1 MSLPFSDAGLRLDQ
15 APPLSIPASFFGMAP
30 AAVIASGVWLLVQ
43 GGDPLSSPWHP
54 TTVILT
60 HLATLGFLASVMM
73 GALYQMIPVVAGVPV
88 PGVRA
93 AWGVLGLFVAGLV
106 TLLVGLGAGPKV
118 LIIVGGSAVLAAL
131 ALFLVPVAFGMIR
144 GAARTMTV
152 AGMGLSLLSLAT
164 VLFLGLWMAWGHAT
178 GRFPGPRNWWVQVH
192 LCAGVLGW
200 VGMLITSVSWQVVP
214 MFYLAPEPGR
224 TEKRVV
230 WLLVLVG
237 VATPVVI
244 LLAGPSPV
252 TASRTLAIAAAP
264 AVVAIW
270 LIQPLSTLVRIAR
283 RTRRRPDASLLFWR
297 FGLGVS
303 LTLPALAI
311 LVMLTR
317 DLRWPVLLGWLA
329 TWGWAGAIVHGM
341 LGRIVSF
348 LVWFHRFSP
357 LIGKIPVPSMR
368 KLLPERHVRIGF
380 ALHATSV
387 VLGAAAIVFGGDV
400 LAWLTGV
407 ALIATGGS
415 LAAALVR
422 ALRRFP
428 PEVEGEGA

>member
-1 MSLPFSDAGLRLDQ
+1 VSLPFSDTGLRLDQ
-15 APPLSIPASFFGMAP
+15 APPLSIPAAFFLIAP
-30 AAVIASGVWLLVQ
+30 ASVVAAGIWLLVQ
-43 GGDPLSSPWHP
+43 GGAPLGSGWDP

-60 HLATLGFLASVMM
+60 HLATLGFLAAVML

-88 PGVRA
+88 PGVKA
-93 AWGVLGLFVAGLV
+93 AYGVLGLFVAGLV
-106 TLLVGLGAGPKV
+106 TLLIGLAAGPKV

-131 ALFLVPVAFGMIR
+131 VLFLVPVAFGMLR

-152 AGMGLSLLSLAT
+152 AGMALSLLSLAT

-192 LCAGVLGW
+192 LCVGLLGW

-224 TEKRVV
+224 TEKVTI
-230 WLLVLVG
+230 LVLALLG
-237 VATPVVI
+237 VATPVV
-244 LLAGPSPV
+244 LLLLGPSPV
-252 TASRTLAIAAAP
+252 NASKVLAMAAAP
-264 AVVAIW
+264 AVVAVW
-270 LIQPLSTLVRIAR
+270 LVQPLSTLIRIAR

-297 FGLGVS
+297 FGLVIA
-303 LTLPALAI
+303 LLLPALAV
-311 LVMLTR
+311 LAVLSR

-329 TWGWAGAIVHGM
+329 AWGWAGAIVHGM

-357 LIGKIPVPSMR
+357 LIGKVPVPSMR
-368 KLLPERHVRIGF
+368 KLLPEKHVRVSF

-387 VLGAAAIVFGGDV
+387 VLGSAAIVFGTDV
-400 LAWLTGV
+400 LAWLTGA
-407 ALIATGGS
+407 ALLATGIS

-422 ALRRFP
+422 TLRSR
-428 PEVEGEGA
+428 PEPVVES